1 MQIRLKLYYFT
12 KNCYNME
19 IKKLSGLYT
28 AVVTPMFENGDIN
41 FDAIDTYAQFLIS
54 RKLKGVFVN
63 GSTGEGLL
71 LDNDERKAVAEKWI
85 RYADKLDILIHV
97 GSTSYKLAADLASHA
112 QSIGARAISAMGP
125 CFMQPGNVNDLVA
138 FNKKIAEAAPNT
150 PYYYY
155 HIPVRSGVNLNMVDF
170 LKEAGEQ
177 IETFSGIKYT
187 SNNIWEQMKCL
198 SEQNGRFDILHGHDE
213 TLISGLTFGTKGS
226 IGTSYNISSPIFYR
240 LMDAFNAGDI
250 KKAMEIQ
257 NYGNGLVDIM
267 CGYGSTIA
275 AIKAMIEYFDIPCG
289 PARLPGKSLSVEQK
303 AQIWEAMKAYPEI
316 Q

>member
-1 MQIRLKLYYFT
+1 M
-12 KNCYNME
+12 ME

-28 AVVTPMFENGDIN
+28 AVVTPMFENGEIN
-41 FDAIDTYAQFLIS
+41 LEAIDGYAQFLIS

-71 LDNDERKAVAEKWI
+71 LDNDERKAVAEKWMK
-85 RYADKLDILIHV
+85 YADKLDILIHV
-97 GSTSYKLAADLASHA
+97 GSTSYKLAADLAAHA
-112 QSIGARAISAMGP
+112 ESIGARAISAMGP
-125 CFMQPGNVNDLVA
+125 CFMQPGNVKDLVA
-138 FNKKIAEAAPNT
+138 FNKKIADAAPTT

-187 SNNIWEQMKCL
+187 SNNLWEQMKCI

-213 TLISGLTFGTKGS
+213 TLITGLTLGATGC
-226 IGTSYNISSPIFYR
+226 IGTSYNVSSPIFYS
-240 LMDAFNAGDI
+240 LVDAFKKGDI
-250 KKAMEIQ
+250 NKAREIQ
-257 NYGNGLVDIM
+257 NYGNGLVGIM

-289 PARLPGKSLSVEQK
+289 PARLPGKALPADVK
-303 AQIWEAMKAYPEI
+303 AQIREAMKAFPEI